1 MAFAT
6 PWRLYAGGQFEDDGD
21 NWYYKNDD
29 YAALLVNGQLADSMS
44 VVLAERGPHQ
54 PIDMMLVIAL

>member
-1 MAFAT
+1 MADEPEAT
-6 PWRLYAGGQFEDDGD
+6 VTILKSYDAFE
-21 NWYYKNDD
+21 
-29 YAALLVNGQLADSMS
+29 ALLVNGQLADSMS